1 MIKIVVD
8 SASDITR
15 SEAESLGVSLISMRV
30 RFGEEEF
37 SDGVDITHREFY
49 EKLIESDALPQ
60 TSQINEFC
68 WAERFD
74 ELLKDAD
81 EVLAITIS
89 SKLSGT
95 YDSAVAAAKKFG
107 TRVRVVDSLSACIG
121 ERILCMY
128 ALRLIRDHG
137 IDDAE
142 RLLNEKKNKMHF
154 ALFENGRTHFRG
166 DCVCGRAVIDKA
178 RCMHSRRRGQAC
190 GQSIGEQARKQSA
203 RAARGKV
210 RRH

>member
-1 MIKIVVD
+1 MDLLTYQQFNFQGKIMIKIVVD
-8 SASDITR
+8 SASDITQ

-95 YDSAVAAAKKFG
+95 YDSAAAAAKGMNKASAYFQLNSAPFNFSPMDGIPPIASPTNSVTVG
-107 TRVRVVDSLSACIG
+107 TG
-121 ERILCMY
+121 
-128 ALRLIRDHG
+128 
-137 IDDAE
+137 
-142 RLLNEKKNKMHF
+142 
-154 ALFENGRTHFRG
+154 
-166 DCVCGRAVIDKA
+166 
-178 RCMHSRRRGQAC
+178 
-190 GQSIGEQARKQSA
+190 
-203 RAARGKV
+203 
-210 RRH
+210 